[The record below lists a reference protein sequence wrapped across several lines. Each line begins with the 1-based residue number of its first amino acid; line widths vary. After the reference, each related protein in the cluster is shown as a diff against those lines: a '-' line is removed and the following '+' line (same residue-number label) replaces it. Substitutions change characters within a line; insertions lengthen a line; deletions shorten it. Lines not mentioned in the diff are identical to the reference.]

1 MDISRLFDA
10 LDTTGGEVTV
20 VGLLIVIAFILEPA
34 AIFWLSRRLARREE
48 QHRDDRERQD
58 AYYKKE
64 IARCHEERQHLAR
77 RAEALA
83 DETEAFKQR
92 LMDRVLGEQK

>member
-20 VGLLIVIAFILEPA
+20 VGLLIVIAFILQPA
-34 AIFWLSRRLARREE
+34 AIFWLSKRLARREE
-48 QHRDDRERQD
+48 QHREDRQTSEK
-58 AYYKKE
+58 YYKQE
-64 IARCHEERQHLAR
+64 IARCHEERQYLAR
-77 RAEALA
+77 RAESLA

-92 LMDRVLGEQK
+92 LMDRVLGENK

>member
-1 MDISRLFDA
+1 MDISHLFDA

-20 VGLLIVIAFILEPA
+20 VGLLIVIAFLLEPA
-34 AIFWLSRRLARREE
+34 AIFWLSKRLAKREE
-48 QHRDDRERQD
+48 QHREDRESSEKHYRR
-58 AYYKKE
+58 E

-83 DETEAFKQR
+83 DETESFKQR
-92 LMDRVLGEQK
+92 LMDRVLGENK